1 MKQIKYLWMDL
12 TLYAL
17 RRNRSGVFWPL
28 LVVIIYPQTWANIQY
43 RLQKTIIEGCYIPVI
58 RHVLMTYFFFSGRL
72 VKMLTG
78 IEVHHSAEC
87 GPGLYFA
94 HLGSVII
101 AMNCKLGHSCS
112 IHQEVTL
119 GGAGYDN
126 ETNGFPVLGN
136 AVYVGAGAKILGG
149 VNIGSDVLIGANA
162 VVVKDIPDHSTAA
175 GIPARVIN
183 HNGSSKA
190 LTVYPGLEI

>member
-1 MKQIKYLWMDL
+1 MQQLKYLWMDL

-17 RRNRSGVFWPL
+17 RCKKSGCVWPL
-28 LVVIIYPQTWANIQY
+28 LMIIIYPQTWANIQY
-43 RLQKTIIEGCYIPVI
+43 RLQKAVVDGCRIPLVRQLLLI
-58 RHVLMTYFFFSGRL
+58 CFFFNGRI

-94 HLGSVII
+94 HLGSIII
-101 AMNCKLGHSCS
+101 AMNCKVGHSCS

-126 ETNGFPVLGN
+126 EANGFPALGN
-136 AVYVGAGAKILGG
+136 AVYVGAGAKICGG
-149 VNIGSDVLIGANA
+149 VKVGSDVLIGANA
-162 VVVKDIPDHSTAA
+162 VVVKDIPSHSTAV
-175 GIPARVIN
+175 GVPAKVIN
-183 HNGSSKA
+183 SNGSSKA
-190 LTVYPGLEI
+190 LMVYPGLEI